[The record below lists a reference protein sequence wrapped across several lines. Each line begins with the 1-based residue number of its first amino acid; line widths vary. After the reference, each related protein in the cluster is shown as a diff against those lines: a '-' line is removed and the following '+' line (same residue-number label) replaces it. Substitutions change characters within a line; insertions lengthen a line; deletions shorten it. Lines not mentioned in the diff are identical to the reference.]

1 MQAALTKLAL
11 CVLLLGQAATGRVET
26 LPLPHTLRAGEHAW
40 LEIQVGPLSRGARIE
55 VQTTPGRLLGVIS
68 PYGIRRG
75 NEAGTYTV
83 PVPADAISDDHIS
96 VRLVLSYYQSQR
108 APTLQEVKSVRVT
121 ITKSPE
127 KP

>member
-11 CVLLLGQAATGRVET
+11 WALLLGQAAAGRVET
-26 LPLPHTLRAGEHAW
+26 LALPHSLRAGERAW
-40 LEIQVGPLSRGARIE
+40 LEIQLGPLSRGARIE
-55 VQTTPGRLLGVIS
+55 VQTKSGRLLGVIS

-96 VRLVLSYYQSQR
+96 VRLVLSYYESQR

-121 ITKSPE
+121 ITKAE